1 MADMSER
8 IAQLEKLVKRLII
21 VVMINLAAITFFS
34 LLFLRPVT
42 FEVLRV
48 RRLEI
53 VGQNGKAVIVLST
66 NPFGQPVIIVH
77 DLEGRRR
84 FGVSLDEQ
92 GNAEV
97 VIFDADGKIVDK
109 MGR

>member
-1 MADMSER
+1 M
-8 IAQLEKLVKRLII
+8 
-21 VVMINLAAITFFS
+21 
-34 LLFLRPVT
+34 
-42 FEVLRV
+42 
-48 RRLEI
+48 
-53 VGQNGKAVIVLST
+53 ST